1 VRIDLND
8 PKLTL
13 NPMLGLA
20 LVCSVYRWVLYGPEV
35 LLVRS
40 NSLTAIMEA
49 KNRVLATMP
58 LQVRQEHRGED

>member
-8 PKLTL
+8 PRLTL

-20 LVCSVYRWVLYGPEV
+20 MVCSVYRRVLYGPEL

-58 LQVRQEHRGED
+58 LVTRQAHTGED